1 MSKHDFSTLFTSTEQ
16 AAGFALKLQ
25 KTLITRNED
34 FRVLGHSK
42 AMHALSNACG
52 YENWHVMKSQLE
64 QSHTPAAKSP
74 SKNEDPFFK
83 TGERVAAAA
92 AETELSKSA
101 KLAQSILADLE
112 EVDEDEPLE
121 TYGARIDVMIKLVL
135 SSSVT
140 LELKIDPEDR
150 EVLEATL
157 RVSGFESHTESVP
170 MALWEKLGKMYE
182 VEIEDQLQS
191 LITG

>member
-52 YENWHVMKSQLE
+52 YDNWHVMKSQLE
-64 QSHTPAAKSP
+64 QSHTPEAKLP

-83 TGERVAAAA
+83 TGESVVGAA
-92 AETELSKSA
+92 AEKELSRSA

-112 EVDEDEPLE
+112 DADEDEPLE
-121 TYGARIDVMIKLVL
+121 TYAVRVDVMIKLVL

-140 LELKIDPEDR
+140 LEFKIDPEDK
-150 EVLEATL
+150 EMLDATL

-170 MALWEKLGKMYE
+170 MELWEKLGKMYE
-182 VEIEDQLQS
+182 DEIESQLLS